1 MLKIKKIV
9 TKNFRSIENISI
21 DCSNITTFV
30 GANDAGKSNLL
41 RALNLFFNDKTDHA
55 LPFQFE
61 RDYNIFSQK
70 QAKRAEHIIVELNI
84 ELPFNYRKAGYPNDI
99 VWRKEWR
106 AEGLYA
112 AGCFHR
118 YSDKQVYRS
127 KSRIPLL
134 LDRIVFDYVPAVKDK
149 YFFADLQGKVY
160 DVLSTVAEKNLRSSS
175 QSFELA
181 IQSQLKDLL
190 SSVSAVFHD
199 SSDMRLPDNL
209 RQIFENL
216 EFNSNGIPLSRRGDG
231 IKIRHI
237 PIILKFLAEKSNSI
251 HKKGNSHHIW
261 GFEEPENNVEM
272 TSCFEM
278 ASQFIEASKD
288 EYQIFITTHSP
299 VFYGISVTNANLVRA
314 YGINKVGN
322 FSKIEPLNKEAADHE
337 MGLMRLIT
345 PYVNKERVQWVA
357 RNQAIQFE
365 LDKLNSEKDVD
376 KNLPRIFAEGK
387 SDKFVL
393 EKAINVFYPRYLSKI
408 KIDCDGNDG
417 YGGAD
422 AASNRAKA
430 WFLCEQH
437 ESQPIK
443 GALLLDK
450 DSAGV
455 QAKQKF
461 DENIKN
467 KNRLIVKSFHWLIS
481 AKPIGL
487 DAGFEL
493 PIDLEYLY
501 SEDVWDKAEKEG
513 WLEDSKNAGERL
525 SKNKQENI
533 LANAIAGKQ
542 YGLFDGVDSATDRRI
557 KKQFSDVGKDKATKW
572 IKSSD
577 DELARN
583 YLSQLEPTIKEMLQY
598 FFGDLSAH

>member
-1 MLKIKKIV
+1 M
-9 TKNFRSIENISI
+9 SI

-30 GANDAGKSNLL
+30 GANDAGKSNVL

-118 YSDKQVYRS
+118 YSDKQEYRS

-134 LDRIVFDYVPAVKDK
+134 LDRIVFDYVPAIKDK

-237 PIILKFLAEKSNSI
+237 PMILKFLAEKSNSI

-272 TSCFEM
+272 TSCFDM
-278 ASQFIEASKD
+278 ANQFIETSKN

-299 VFYGISVTNANLVRA
+299 VFYGISETNTEQIKA
-314 YGINKVGN
+314 YSINKVGN
-322 FSKIEPLNKEAADHE
+322 FSERKQLNREIADHE
-337 MGLMRLIT
+337 MGLMQFVT
-345 PYVNKERVQWVA
+345 PYVKREREVWIKKSSAMQS
-357 RNQAIQFE
+357 E
-365 LDKLNSEKDVD
+365 LDKLKLESDVD
-376 KNLPRIFAEGK
+376 KSLPHIFVEGK
-387 SDKFVL
+387 TDKLVL
-393 EKAINVFYPRYLSKI
+393 EKLVAVFFPSIIEKI
-408 KIDCDGNDG
+408 KIDCSGDDG
-417 YGGAD
+417 GGSAN
-422 AASNRAKA
+422 AASDRAKA
-430 WFLCEQH
+430 WYFKQKH
-437 ESQPIK
+437 EGSAVK
-443 GALLLDK
+443 ASLLLDND
-450 DSAGV
+450 DSGKK
-455 QAKQKF
+455 AKEDF
-461 DENIKN
+461 HSSTNN
-467 KNRLIVKSFHWLIS
+467 SSLIVKALFWEPTS
-481 AKPIGL
+481 APVGIG
-487 DAGFEL
+487 AGFAL
-493 PIDLEYLY
+493 PIDLESLY
-501 SEDVWDKAEKEG
+501 SSEVWTKADVDG
-513 WLEDSKNAGERL
+513 WLEERDPSSYITKSMQQKINKAAVENQQLNFFGQIDESLKIRITKKFTNEGKVNA
-525 SKNKQENI
+525 
-533 LANAIAGKQ
+533 A
-542 YGLFDGVDSATDRRI
+542 
-557 KKQFSDVGKDKATKW
+557 KW
-572 IKSSD
+572 INKSDNETAKTYLVNLENTFKSV
-577 DELARN
+577 LN
-583 YLSQLEPTIKEMLQY
+583 Y
-598 FFGDLSAH
+598 FGLVAVNA